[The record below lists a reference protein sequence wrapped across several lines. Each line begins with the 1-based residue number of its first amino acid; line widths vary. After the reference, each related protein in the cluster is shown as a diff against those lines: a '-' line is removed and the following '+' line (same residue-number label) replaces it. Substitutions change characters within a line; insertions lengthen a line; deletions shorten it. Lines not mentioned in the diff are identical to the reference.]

1 MQGGNGSIGFAL
13 ALGLAAASGTTHAA
27 LSCAQ
32 LTSVTPEA
40 ATITSAAVTPAGAV
54 PGAGV
59 STSVTF
65 CRAQG
70 VARPSQDSE
79 IKFEVWLPAT
89 AAAWSG
95 RMKVNGTGGYAG
107 ATPYPRLAQ
116 DVGDGFVTAGSN
128 MGHDGGESAA
138 WTLNHPE
145 KVKDWGLRAHFYV
158 ATAAKTL
165 SQAFYDR
172 PVAHSYFE
180 GCSNGG
186 RQAMMMAQNYPQLFD
201 GIVAGAPSQFY
212 PDVLFWLMYTGKT
225 LQPARGTLAISTE
238 KRNLITSRVLAACDA
253 NDGLADG
260 QITNPRACRFNID
273 TLGPSG
279 ENLLTAQELA
289 TVKAMYAGTTNERT
303 GEQRYTG
310 AKLGSEANFDPN
322 FADNGRYGPFV
333 GHYVYSE
340 EWTVEPTPGFPTWR
354 EKINFSDVY
363 DHTKAFISPVTAAP
377 SPDIAAFTKRGGKLI
392 QFAGWND
399 SVVPPDGSLAYFFAL
414 TQMERFRHQKNGDRD
429 DDDNGRH
436 KGKGK
441 DRDDDDKDHG
451 KHKGHD
457 KSIDKQ
463 IEKLDA
469 EDVVEAAEEFGNR
482 VRRYHRLFMLPAV
495 SHCGGGTGPDSIGGG
510 APEPTAALRDADH
523 HVVSA
528 VIKWVEQGVAPEKII
543 ATKFSGTTITR
554 QRPVC
559 PFPAQAVYKGGDI
572 NAASSFKC
580 ESRELKKR
588 DINDGDILL
597 IQNSLRQRDLKL
609 PNR

>member
-1 MQGGNGSIGFAL
+1 MDKSIGFAL
-13 ALGLAAASGTTHAA
+13 ALGLTAAPGAAQAA

-40 ATITSAAVTPAGAV
+40 STITSAGMVTPPANIGGAN
-54 PGAGV
+54 
-59 STSVTF
+59 VTVQF
-65 CRAQG
+65 CRVQG
-70 VARPSQDSE
+70 TARPSGDSE
-79 IKFEVWLPAT
+79 IKWEVWLPPT
-89 AAAWSG
+89 AAAWTG

-116 DVGDGFVTAGSN
+116 DVGDGFISAGSN
-128 MGHDGGESAA
+128 MGHDGGESAT
-138 WTLNHPE
+138 WTMNHPE
-145 KVKDWGLRAHFYV
+145 KAKDWGLRAHYYV

-165 SQAFYDR
+165 SQAFFDR

-225 LQPARGTLAISTE
+225 LQPTRGTLAISTE

-260 QITNPRACRFNID
+260 QITNPRACSFDID
-273 TLGPSG
+273 TLGPNGDNS
-279 ENLLTAQELA
+279 LTAQELA
-289 TVKAMYAGTTNERT
+289 TVKAMYGGTLNERT

-333 GHYVYSE
+333 GHYVYSQ

-363 DHTKAFISPVTAAP
+363 DHTKTFISPVTAAP
-377 SPDIAAFTKRGGKLI
+377 SPDITEFVKRGGKLI

-399 SVVPPDGSLAYFFAL
+399 SVVPPDGSLGYFFAL
-414 TQMERFRHQKNGDRD
+414 TQFEELGDHKDKNF
-429 DDDNGRH
+429 
-436 KGKGK
+436 
-441 DRDDDDKDHG
+441 DK
-451 KHKGHD
+451 K
-457 KSIDKQ
+457 

-469 EDVVEAAEEFGNR
+469 KDVVKAAEKHGDR
-482 VRRYHRLFMLPAV
+482 VRTYHRLFMLPAV
-495 SHCGGGTGPDSIGGG
+495 SHCGGGTGPDAIGGG

-528 VIKWVEQGVAPEKII
+528 VIKWVEQGVAPERII

-572 NAASSFKC
+572 NNADSFRC
-580 ESRELKKR
+580 ESRELR
-588 DINDGDILL
+588 NGDINDGDILL